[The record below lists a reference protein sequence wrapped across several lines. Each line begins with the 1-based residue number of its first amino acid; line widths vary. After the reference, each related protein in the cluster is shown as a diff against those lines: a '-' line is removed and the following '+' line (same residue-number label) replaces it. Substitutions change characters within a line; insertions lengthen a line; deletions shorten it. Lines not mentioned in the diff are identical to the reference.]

1 MPFVIGETVGTY
13 QLVEQ
18 LGSGGMA
25 LVFKAYHPRLDR
37 FVAIKVLHAAF
48 TDDGNFLARFQREA
62 RVVAQLDHANIV
74 PIYDY
79 SEYEGRPYLVM
90 KFIEGDTLKA
100 RMESSPLTKAEI
112 MQIVDKI
119 GSALSYAH
127 AHNVLHRDIK
137 PSNVLISK
145 EGQIYLADFG
155 LARIAQSSGVSL
167 TSDRFVGT
175 PQYISPEQAMS
186 KPDLDARTD
195 IYSFGVMLYEMLVG
209 QVPYNADTPFAIIH
223 DHIYSPLPLPRQVN
237 PQVSDAE
244 QLVLLKALAKHPD
257 DRFTDVNAM
266 VNAFHAA
273 EEGQQAAIPGAGEI
287 YTMVEEIPV
296 QPVQPV
302 TLASTIS
309 PVTTAPPAAI
319 APVDEPPAPVPNKRS
334 ESKTWIIAGSIA
346 AILALLIICML
357 LVLPGLQRAR
367 ANNAAQKTAL
377 ALVNAPAAPLKAP
390 TTPTQL
396 STNVPAA
403 QAGPTV
409 TALPT
414 ATPLGAELVAA
425 QKYLDAAIADWT
437 NGDVPTAEKDLVA
450 MQSDAGETNQV
461 FATQAV
467 KYLMDKQAWLLAA
480 MVIFENP
487 GLRPI
492 LTTTKKLQEP
502 IHQILYRAAGDKLAG
517 PFITKYGKHPSFVVA
532 DARYE
537 LFYGDPVTASN
548 QLTVILTNPAQLTQ
562 FPEARLL
569 EIESREH
576 QNDLSGAQQ
585 LLQTLRAQSQEPVW
599 IQQMAAELA
608 AKLNTK

>member
-100 RMESSPLTKAEI
+100 RMESGPLTKPEI
-112 MQIVDKI
+112 IQIVDKI

-145 EGQIYLADFG
+145 DGQIYLADFG

-175 PQYISPEQAMS
+175 SQYISPEQAMS
-186 KPDLDARTD
+186 KSDLDARTD

-244 QLVLLKALAKHPD
+244 QLVLLKALAKNPD
-257 DRFTDVNAM
+257 DRFADVNAM

-273 EEGQQAAIPGAGEI
+273 EEGQPTAIPGAGEI
-287 YTMVEEIPV
+287 YTLVDEIPV
-296 QPVQPV
+296 QPVQAATPG
-302 TLASTIS
+302 STIEPAS
-309 PVTTAPPAAI
+309 AAPPTTI
-319 APVDEPPAPVPNKRS
+319 TPIPKPPVEVPEKRS
-334 ESKTWIIAGSIA
+334 ASKTWIIGGTIA
-346 AILALLIICML
+346 ALLALLIICML
-357 LVLPGLQRAR
+357 LVLPGLQRFR

-377 ALVNAPAAPLKAP
+377 ALANAPAAPLKTSAAP
-390 TTPTQL
+390 TQPITKAP
-396 STNVPAA
+396 VV
-403 QAGPTV
+403 QASPTV
-409 TALPT
+409 VIPPT
-414 ATPLGAELVAA
+414 ATPIGADLAGA
-425 QKYLDAAIADWT
+425 QKYLDVAISDWM

-461 FATQAV
+461 FAAQAV

-487 GLRPI
+487 GLRPV

-517 PFITKYGKHPSFVVA
+517 PFFTKFGKHPFFVVA
-532 DARYE
+532 DVRYE
-537 LFYGDPVTASN
+537 LFYGDPVTANN
-548 QLTVILTNPAQLTQ
+548 QLTVLLSNPVQLAQ

-569 EIESREH
+569 EIESRQH

-585 LLQTLRAQSQEPVW
+585 MLQTLQAQSQLPVW

-608 AKLNTK
+608 TKLNTK